1 MRLLN
6 ANIVYLMPNITSKNN
21 TFVYNDDY
29 IDHTIIFDD
38 WIYGIQNINK
48 NIDNSLFITT
58 DDPKFQ
64 FIHFKA
70 LESTSYIRLYVAHG
84 YTVKTCNADKLMMKN
99 DINTLVQ
106 IYKNVKM
113 I

>member
-1 MRLLN
+1 MVFYFLLN
-6 ANIVYLMPNITSKNN
+6 LFLKKIIDYVINN
-21 TFVYNDDY
+21 FQ
-29 IDHTIIFDD
+29 
-38 WIYGIQNINK
+38 IQNIYCNSDGCIFSDEDK
-48 NIDNSLFITT
+48 QKINNSLFITT